1 MYQSLEASLHDA
13 FWNAHG
19 PSAELPLLRRFL
31 RNHPGR
37 SLEVGCGSG
46 RLLLPLLAE
55 GFSIEGLEP
64 SGEMLAILKEQATQQ
79 NLNPI
84 ILTGELKDFRKQ
96 EEIQKGQPLEA
107 IVIPAFTLQLFDDPI
122 KGVADCRKLLPKG
135 GGLYL
140 TVFFPL
146 AEVYEELPAGED
158 YLDEELMLP
167 DGSRARMYT
176 SHSLDKTQ
184 QILTRNHRYELVKGT
199 EISKHQSRQ
208 VLRYCSEEDWR
219 HLLHATG
226 FEIVETFT
234 DFEENPTPLDVD
246 DSTAGVTTFL
256 TRAL

>member
-1 MYQSLEASLHDA
+1 
-13 FWNAHG
+13 
-19 PSAELPLLRRFL
+19 
-31 RNHPGR
+31 
-37 SLEVGCGSG
+37 
-46 RLLLPLLAE
+46 
-55 GFSIEGLEP
+55 
-64 SGEMLAILKEQATQQ
+64 
-79 NLNPI
+79 
-84 ILTGELKDFRKQ
+84 
-96 EEIQKGQPLEA
+96 
-107 IVIPAFTLQLFDDPI
+107 
-122 KGVADCRKLLPKG
+122 
-135 GGLYL
+135 
-140 TVFFPL
+140 
-146 AEVYEELPAGED
+146 
-158 YLDEELMLP
+158 MLP